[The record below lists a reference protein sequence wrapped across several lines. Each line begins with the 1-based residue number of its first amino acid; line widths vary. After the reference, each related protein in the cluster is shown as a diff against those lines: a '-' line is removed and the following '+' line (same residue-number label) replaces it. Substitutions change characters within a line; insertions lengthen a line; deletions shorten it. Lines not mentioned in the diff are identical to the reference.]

1 MIRVTRLDHS
11 SMVLN
16 CDLIA
21 QIESTPDTVISL
33 TGGER
38 IMVRESTEELV
49 ARVVEFRRSI
59 LLLPA
64 RGESTPQGAEPRGPA
79 GEAHGR

>member
-11 SMVLN
+11 TMVLN
-16 CDLIA
+16 SDLIT

-38 IMVRESTEELV
+38 IMVRESTDELV
-49 ARVVEFRRSI
+49 ARVVEFRRTI
-59 LLLPA
+59 AHPA
-64 RGESTPQGAEPRGPA
+64 TQQNAPPHAAAQKPSGD
-79 GEAHGR
+79 AHGR